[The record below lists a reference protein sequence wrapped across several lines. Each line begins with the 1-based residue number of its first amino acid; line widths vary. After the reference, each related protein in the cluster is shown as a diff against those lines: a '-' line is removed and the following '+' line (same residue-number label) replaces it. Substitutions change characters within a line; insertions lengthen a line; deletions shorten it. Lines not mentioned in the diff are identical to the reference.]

1 MKKLQNCIEETKV
14 FVSGED
20 GYDTYRIPAILVS
33 PKGTL
38 LAFCEGRRNSRG
50 DTGDIDIVLKRS
62 FDNGETWE
70 PMQVVATDG
79 ANTSGNPCPVVD
91 RDTGDIW
98 LPFTWNFGEDHE
110 GKIWDGT
117 SKGTRTVWVMK
128 SADDG
133 ETWSE
138 PVEITQTVKSA
149 DWTWYATGPGIGIQL
164 QSGRLVIP
172 CDHGVAVNRH
182 YYSHVFYSN
191 DHGSTWKLGGTTLSD
206 NRTSECQ
213 VVELHDGS
221 LLLDIRNHPCYSKL
235 RTTTISRDGG
245 LTWSEAVQDQARI
258 DPGCQA
264 SVLRFTDQSAY
275 AKNRL
280 IFSNPASD
288 KRDKM
293 TIYLSYDEGK
303 TWPVSKLLHAG
314 PSAYSCLTVLPDMSI
329 GCLYECG
336 EEHSYETLTLAQFSL
351 EWLTEGTDH
360 LKCR

>member
-182 YYSHVFYSN
+182 
-191 DHGSTWKLGGTTLSD
+191 
-206 NRTSECQ
+206 
-213 VVELHDGS
+213 
-221 LLLDIRNHPCYSKL
+221 
-235 RTTTISRDGG
+235 
-245 LTWSEAVQDQARI
+245 
-258 DPGCQA
+258 
-264 SVLRFTDQSAY
+264 
-275 AKNRL
+275 
-280 IFSNPASD
+280 
-288 KRDKM
+288 
-293 TIYLSYDEGK
+293 
-303 TWPVSKLLHAG
+303 
-314 PSAYSCLTVLPDMSI
+314 
-329 GCLYECG
+329 
-336 EEHSYETLTLAQFSL
+336 
-351 EWLTEGTDH
+351 
-360 LKCR
+360 